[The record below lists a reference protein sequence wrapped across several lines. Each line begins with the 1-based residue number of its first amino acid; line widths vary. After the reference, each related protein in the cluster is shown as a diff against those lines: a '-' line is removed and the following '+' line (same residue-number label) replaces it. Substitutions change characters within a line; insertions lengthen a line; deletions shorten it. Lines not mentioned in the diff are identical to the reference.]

1 MVEASKRWIT
11 HTQNRF
17 VGRKNAFARSGN
29 QSEDHQ
35 GSPEGSHC
43 RVGDTVLSARF
54 LMLPGFTEDDPV
66 CRSGY
71 RRLNSNLKTVLFV
84 GLRRAG
90 NTRTAFVFTTGIHYA
105 KPRLVDVHGIPS
117 RFWARLPT
125 QNQNVL
131 DSPLHGLSN
140 CPGCSPSDSRF
151 VTAYFNP
158 PRISAAPTSTQFRR
172 RGCCVLLHPPF
183 HS

>member
-1 MVEASKRWIT
+1 MRLQSGGSHTPKIGSSAGKMRSHDRGINPRITREATTSNPPIPRGLVDACT
-11 HTQNRF
+11 
-17 VGRKNAFARSGN
+17 GARS
-29 QSEDHQ
+29 
-35 GSPEGSHC
+35 EGSHC

-71 RRLNSNLKTVLFV
+71 RRPKSNLKTVLSV

-105 KPRLVDVHGIPS
+105 KTRLIDVHGIPS

-140 CPGCSPSDSRF
+140 CPGCSPSD
-151 VTAYFNP
+151 TLP
-158 PRISAAPTSTQFRR
+158 
-172 RGCCVLLHPPF
+172 
-183 HS
+183 